1 MTLQEQLDDARAKY
15 HQLVTGAATVSI
27 QKDGRSWT
35 FQPADAAKLSAYIDT
50 LEARLGQTSSRR
62 GPPARVF

>member
-27 QKDGRSWT
+27 QREGRSQT
-35 FQPADAAKLSAYIDT
+35 FHPADAAKLAAYIDT
-50 LEARLGQTSSRR
+50 LETRLGSASTRRSRPARLC
-62 GPPARVF
+62 